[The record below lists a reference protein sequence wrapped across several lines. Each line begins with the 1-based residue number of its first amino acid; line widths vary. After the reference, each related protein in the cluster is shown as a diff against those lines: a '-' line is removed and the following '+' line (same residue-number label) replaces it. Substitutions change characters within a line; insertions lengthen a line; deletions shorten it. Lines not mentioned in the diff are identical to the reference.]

1 MFGEGVAGAATTAT
15 YVSVIGKKVE
25 SALVA

>member
-15 YVSVIGKKVE
+15 YVSVIGKKAK